1 MSDKYKIFEVD
12 EDYFVT
18 FTIVYPFTMAFY
30 ILILF
35 NLLLSEKYLK
45 IYGNYIKH
53 AYNYPL

>member
-1 MSDKYKIFEVD
+1 MSDKYKLFEVD

-35 NLLLSEKYLK
+35 NLLLS
-45 IYGNYIKH
+45 
-53 AYNYPL
+53 